1 MPSPKYLDDAA
12 EMIRRLVRPAS
23 KGDEVLDAAGD
34 AAMLSRTAPPARMQF
49 ELPIDAAAPPKTPT
63 FDGLDGVTAPPPVDL
78 SLESP
83 AFADLSKSA
92 DRFLQMRRGQS
103 ANLRHQPFNEVAGR
117 AIRDADMARQAQIAA
132 DARTG
137 KAAKTAAGVGVG
149 AAAIGGMMA
158 GGGKKPAPASA
169 DVTSTGGTAEL
180 ANESRPAPSV
190 AAEPDVAAQ
199 ESAAVKRN
207 LLRREMQRAEA
218 GEGAYDP
225 RHQAQVLL
233 KDLNNR
239 RMKAGGEVP
248 ESREMMAQIN
258 ELLAKADQRT
268 NARSAPQAQAYA
280 KNNPSDPHAQASAL
294 IAQLNDMRRKAGG
307 EVPQAQQIMAEVRRL
322 QAMGD
327 QQRNAQTTAR
337 R

>member
-1 MPSPKYLDDAA
+1 MPSPKYIDDVAD
-12 EMIRRLVRPAS
+12 MIRRLVRPAGS
-23 KGDEVLDAAGD
+23 ADDMLDTAGD
-34 AAMLSRTAPPARMQF
+34 AATLARN
-49 ELPIDAAAPPKTPT
+49 
-63 FDGLDGVTAPPPVDL
+63 APPPRMQIELPMDAAPARAPSFDGVEAMPPQAVDL
-78 SLESP
+78 SLDSP
-83 AFADLSKSA
+83 AFSDLSRSA

-103 ANLRHQPFNEVAGR
+103 ANLRNQPFNAVAGQ
-117 AIRDADMARQAQIAA
+117 AIRDAADARQMQIAA
-132 DARTG
+132 DARMG
-137 KAAKTAAGVGVG
+137 QAAKGAAGVGLG
-149 AAAIGGMMA
+149 AAAVGGMLA

-169 DVTSTGGTAEL
+169 DMTSTDGTAEL
-180 ANESRPAPSV
+180 ANESRPAPAV
-190 AAEPDVAAQ
+190 EAEPDVAAK

-225 RHQAQVLL
+225 RHQAQVML

-258 ELLAKADQRT
+258 ELLAKADQQT
-268 NARSAPQAQAYA
+268 NARTSPQAQAYA
-280 KNNPSDPHAQASAL
+280 KGNPTDPHAQASAL

-307 EVPQAQQIMAEVRRL
+307 EVPEGSQIMAEVRRL
-322 QAMGD
+322 QSMGD